1 MENAERSSG
10 ITDPKKALIKYFKK
24 LKPNDTPPNISETYD
39 QIYFKTFGVQYNT
52 VKTNIEKIKDK
63 IEKDDYKR
71 RHLFVNNIKILEGV
85 LNPFQTG
92 DYHTLLKAKPGKL
105 YIVLNFW
112 VRTRETRNWVSGYK
126 KTKLITL
133 RSNGDICIPIHGE
146 ILHSFRLEY
155 LKIKNR
161 KIKIFKESKPEQNTK
176 PVQRLQSLRDLE
188 ESAGR
193 ITDNL
198 VNSNVVRLTPIIESK
213 LVLPLEAELNS

>member
-161 KIKIFKESKPEQNTK
+161 KIKIFKESKP
-176 PVQRLQSLRDLE
+176 VQRLQSLRDLD

-193 ITDNL
+193 ITNNL
-198 VNSNVVRLTPIIESK
+198 VQLTPELRTR
-213 LVLPLEAELNS
+213 LVVPID

>member
-1 MENAERSSG
+1 MSSQSSRDSNPEN
-10 ITDPKKALIKYFKK
+10 KQALISYFKK
-24 LKPNDTPPNISETYD
+24 IKPNVTPPNISETYE
-39 QIYFKTFGVQYNT
+39 QIYFKTFGVEYNT
-52 VKTNIEKIKDK
+52 VKNKRQKVIDKFEK
-63 IEKDDYKR
+63 EDYKR

-112 VRTRETRNWVSGYK
+112 VRTLETRNWVSGYK

-176 PVQRLQSLRDLE
+176 PVQRLQSLRDLD

-193 ITDNL
+193 ITNNL
-198 VNSNVVRLTPIIESK
+198 VQLTPELRTRLIVPI
-213 LVLPLEAELNS
+213 EAELNS